1 MNLLELTKRDTKE
14 ILKTFSVAFDEK
26 STTRLDSMKRF
37 QELGLPTKKSEIF
50 SKTGVK
56 SIYENDYL
64 KDKQSES
71 HMDLSNSD
79 NYRIVFRKGFYS
91 PLQSKLP
98 DGVSINFDKE
108 PTLNKKS
115 TNPFYFLSGA
125 LNQNFYSIKVQKDLH
140 VEVPLEIVYIDDL
153 YKAQTH
159 MYITLEL
166 DENSKLNLFEK
177 VLIGNETL
185 FNHTLN
191 VLLENN
197 SEIIHVRENN
207 AQESTQTIST
217 YNYTQNKNSKAK
229 VYAYENGSDFNITYW
244 DIDLAGQNADMNFT
258 ALQLPT
264 KKQRLNTIVNLIHN
278 AANTTSTQLIKQVID
293 DEAKG
298 LVDAK
303 VVVSKDGEGTKANQ
317 LCNSLILSDE
327 ASVQAYVKPQLEI
340 FIDDLEA
347 SHGATVGSLSEEHL
361 YYLMSRGIKEND
373 ARDMLIEAFKKE
385 AYESFPA
392 WAKEDMYENQYDQK

>member
-1 MNLLELTKRDTKE
+1 MKLIELTKTCTQD
-14 ILKTFSVAFDEK
+14 ILKSFNLPDDNIV
-26 STTRLDSMKRF
+26 RLDSIQKF
-37 QELGLPTKKSEIF
+37 QKLGLPNKRDEIF
-50 SKTGVK
+50 SKTGLK
-56 SIYENDYL
+56 SIYNNDYL
-64 KDKQSES
+64 KDNKSS
-71 HMDLSNSD
+71 FNLNLPISK

-98 DGVSINFDKE
+98 DGVSIHFAEVPILDEKN
-108 PTLNKKS
+108 

-125 LNQNFYSIKVQKDLH
+125 LNKNFYYIKVAKNLH
-140 VEVPLEIVYIDDL
+140 VEVPLEIIYIDDL

-166 DENSKLNLFEK
+166 EKNSKLNLFEK
-177 VLIGNETL
+177 VLIGSESLLN
-185 FNHTLN
+185 NTLN
-191 VLLENN
+191 VVLKDN
-197 SEIIHVRENN
+197 SELVHVKKQS
-207 AQESTQTIST
+207 ADKTTQLVSM

-229 VYAYENGSDFNITYW
+229 IFSYEKGSALALSIWN
-244 DIDLAGQNADMNFT
+244 IDLVGQNADIKFT

-278 AANTTSTQLIKQVID
+278 APNTTSSQLIKQVID

-303 VVVSKDGEGTKANQ
+303 VIVSKNGQGAKAKQ
-317 LCNSLILSDE
+317 LCNSLLLSDK

-347 SHGATVGSLSEEHL
+347 SHGATVGSLNEEHL
-361 YYLMSRGIKEND
+361 YYLMSRGIKENN
-373 ARDMLIEAFKKE
+373 ARDLLIDAFKKE
-385 AYESFPA
+385 IYNSFPK
-392 WAKEDMYENQYDQK
+392 WTKENSNEH